1 MLICFVSYFVIS
13 YMKCENRLLTLIC
26 NFNILPF
33 NFCMC
38 LLIKLSIIILII
50 IIIVN
55 VLLHL
60 NLLSPNEIADLS
72 YVIYESINLTEMLTL
87 KDTLK
92 LKWLK
97 ILTVIG
103 TTSVFLPGFLMGLAW
118 LLLYEVSFS
127 SGLDSRY
134 SRTTVFFFFSVLS
147 FVV

>member
-1 MLICFVSYFVIS
+1 MREQTF
-13 YMKCENRLLTLIC
+13 

-103 TTSVFLPGFLMGLAW
+103 TTSVFLPGFLMGLA
-118 LLLYEVSFS
+118 
-127 SGLDSRY
+127 
-134 SRTTVFFFFSVLS
+134 
-147 FVV
+147 